1 MTAVPNV
8 SRERLRVSFT
18 GDGALAL
25 AILFIVAILVVPLPA
40 LVLDVLLAANVA
52 LSIVALLATL
62 YVSNAPRMSAFPTLL
77 LVAAL
82 ARVSLAVAATRL
94 ILLHADA
101 GSVVRSFG
109 DFVVHGNYAVG
120 VVIFV
125 IITIV
130 EFVVVA
136 RGGERVAEVAAR
148 FMLDALPGKQMAID
162 AEARAGTIDPDE
174 ARRRR
179 SVLERE
185 SHFFGA
191 MDGATKFVKGDVA
204 ASALIAVVN
213 VVGGF
218 AVGVGQRGMDWE
230 PALRKYVL
238 LTIGAGLIIQIP
250 ALLLATSAGIL
261 VTRVASESG
270 ATLGAD
276 LENQL
281 LGNRRTLGLT
291 AGFLLVLAVVPGLPA
306 LPFALTAGVL
316 FVLGWR
322 RAADRR
328 AGDSGVAE
336 DDERGTGLARYAPIA
351 VPWSLDLASDI
362 APPFGRRSADRAAF
376 AERLRTRVFSA
387 RGVLLPAGRVAIDAS
402 LPDRHAVLSIREV
415 PACVVTLPPELPE
428 SEATEHVEDDVV
440 PLLIDRAADFLGI
453 AETKFLVDEL
463 EKRSPATVRHVI
475 PKSIDLPVLAD
486 VLRRLVDEGLSVKD
500 LKGILEAIV
509 RSPSG
514 DRDAAALAERVRAD
528 MRRSITFEL
537 TGGNPK
543 LRAFVLDSRIEEA
556 VRGSI
561 TPSSSG
567 AYVSLSPAAIR
578 DIAAGVEGT
587 LAADKDDAAPVLLV
601 PTDIRRFVR
610 EILETDFP
618 RLRVIAHDELL
629 PEIGVESRGTVRIG
643 ADDQRD

>member
-1 MTAVPNV
+1 MTAIPGV
-8 SRERLRVSFT
+8 SRERLRFSFR
-18 GDGALAL
+18 GDGALAF
-25 AILFIVAILVVPLPA
+25 AILSIVAILVVPLPA
-40 LVLDVLLAANVA
+40 LVLDVLLAANLA

-62 YVSNAPRMSAFPTLL
+62 YVPKAARMSAFPTFL

-109 DFVVHGNYAVG
+109 QFVVAGNYAVG
-120 VVIFV
+120 VVVFV

-148 FMLDALPGKQMAID
+148 FTLDALPGKQMAID

-179 SVLERE
+179 TALEGE

-191 MDGATKFVKGDVA
+191 MDGATKFIKGDVA
-204 ASALIAVVN
+204 ASAVIAVVN

-230 PALRKYVL
+230 PALRKYAL
-238 LTIGAGLIIQIP
+238 LTIGAGLVIQIP

-261 VTRVASESG
+261 VTRVASEEG
-270 ATLGAD
+270 TTLGVD

-281 LGNRRTLGLT
+281 LGNKRTLAMT
-291 AGFLLVLAVVPGLPA
+291 AWFLLLLAVVPGLPA
-306 LPFALTAGVL
+306 LPFAVTAGVL
-316 FVLGWR
+316 FLLSWLR
-322 RAADRR
+322 TRDRR
-328 AGDSGVAE
+328 AGASAVVE
-336 DDERGTGLARYAPIA
+336 DDRGLGSARFAPLA

-362 APPFGRRSADRAAF
+362 SAPFGRRSADRTEF
-376 AERLRTRVFSA
+376 AERLRARVFSA

-402 LPDRHAVLSIREV
+402 LPDRHAVFSIREV
-415 PACVVTLPPELPE
+415 PAHVVTLPPELPQA
-428 SEATEHVEDDVV
+428 EAAEFVEDEVI

-463 EKRSPATVRHVI
+463 EKRSPATVRHVV
-475 PKSIDLPVLAD
+475 PKAIDLPVLAD

-500 LKGILEAIV
+500 LKSILEAIV
-509 RSPSG
+509 RSPSEE
-514 DRDAAALAERVRAD
+514 RDAATLAERVRVD
-528 MRRSITFEL
+528 MRRAITFEL
-537 TGGNPK
+537 TGGTPK
-543 LRAFVLDSRIEEA
+543 LRAFVLDSHIEEA

-561 TPSSSG
+561 TRSSSG
-567 AYVSLSPAAIR
+567 SYVALSPAAIR
-578 DIAAGVEGT
+578 DIVSAVERT
-587 LAADKDDAAPVLLV
+587 LASDKDGGVPILLV
-601 PTDIRRFVR
+601 PSDIRRFVR

-618 RLRVIAHDELL
+618 RLRVVAHDELL
-629 PEIGVESRGTVRIG
+629 PETGIESRGTVTLP
-643 ADDQRD
+643 RD

>member
-1 MTAVPNV
+1 MTALSGV
-8 SRERLRVSFT
+8 SRERPRFSFR
-18 GDGALAL
+18 GDGALAFSIL
-25 AILFIVAILVVPLPA
+25 AIVAILVVPLPA
-40 LVLDVLLAANVA
+40 LVLDVLLAANLA

-62 YVSNAPRMSAFPTLL
+62 YVSKAARMSAFPTLL

-109 DFVVHGNYAVG
+109 EFVVHGNYVVG

-148 FMLDALPGKQMAID
+148 FTLDALPGKQMAID

-179 SVLERE
+179 TALEGE

-191 MDGATKFVKGDVA
+191 MDGATKFIKGDVA
-204 ASALIAVVN
+204 ASALIAVIN

-218 AVGVGQRGMDWE
+218 AVGIGQRGMDWE

-238 LTIGAGLIIQIP
+238 LTIGAGLVIQIP
-250 ALLLATSAGIL
+250 ALILATSAGIL
-261 VTRVASESG
+261 VTRVASEDG
-270 ATLGAD
+270 ATLGVD

-281 LGNRRTLGLT
+281 LGNKRTLGMT
-291 AGFLLVLAVVPGLPA
+291 AWFLLALAVVPGLPA

-316 FVLGWR
+316 FLLVWR

-328 AGDSGVAE
+328 AGDSSTVE
-336 DDERGTGLARYAPIA
+336 DDDAGNGSARFAPVA
-351 VPWSLDLASDI
+351 VPWSLDLATDI
-362 APPFGRRSADRAAF
+362 AAPFGRRSADRAAF
-376 AERLRTRVFSA
+376 AERLRARVFSA
-387 RGVLLPAGRVAIDAS
+387 RGVLLPAGRIAVDAS
-402 LPDRHAVLSIREV
+402 LPDRHAVLAIREV
-415 PACVVTLPPELPE
+415 PAHVVTLRPELPE
-428 SEATEHVEDDVV
+428 TESTEFVEDEVI

-463 EKRSPATVRHVI
+463 EKRSPATVRHIV
-475 PKSIDLPVLAD
+475 PKAIDLPTLAE

-514 DRDAAALAERVRAD
+514 ERDAATLAERVRVD

-543 LRAFVLDSRIEEA
+543 LRVFVLDSHIEEA

-561 TPSSSG
+561 SRGSSG
-567 AYVSLSPAAIR
+567 SYVSLSPAALR
-578 DIAAGVEGT
+578 DMNEAVERT
-587 LAADKDDAAPVLLV
+587 LGADKDGGTPVLLV
-601 PTDIRRFVR
+601 PSDIRRFVR

-629 PEIGVESRGTVRIG
+629 PEIGIESRGTVTLPN
-643 ADDQRD
+643 D